1 MASVVVVMVPT
12 PLAMMLRVLFASLAL
27 GTISIPFFSCKLHSL
42 VLQSAQV
49 GLMLNVRALIQVWK
63 HKRFFGLIDEYSL
76 AMTGANFILL

>member
-27 GTISIPFFSCKLHSL
+27 GTISNPFSCKLHSL